1 MLVTMLLGL
10 SVAVCWGSA
19 DTLATSVTRRIGTA
33 STTLIAQVAGLV
45 LSAGVALALG
55 LPALSAR
62 TITLSVLCGVVLG
75 AVAALA
81 YLSLYTALQ
90 RGPLAVASPVVSA
103 QGGVTLALA
112 VLILGE
118 ASSTWQM
125 VFLAVTF
132 AGVLLAAVNGR
143 EVSRLS
149 LHAIISP
156 GVAFSLVSMLCF
168 GVLAFGLGWAARET
182 NWLLCVVWM
191 RVFSCLMLAVFLHP
205 PQAANAEHPGAWQG
219 AWLAGAAVVGL
230 LDVGGLLTLSLAA
243 MSGPIGVIGMVASA
257 YGVIPLAAGVTLLK
271 ERPSPHQMAGVAWL
285 IAGLVGVAVPSSPV
299 SLALLLLS
307 GLGML
312 ILILVLLARRW
323 LRRRAERTAAQ
334 GMARQMDAEPVSVL
348 RLLRH
353 YAAACGPRA
362 LLSPPVVMCGA
373 TEREGMEADMLTVEE
388 TARLLA
394 EAGLEVITGTDA
406 GVMDTGTWGARD
418 DGARSALPIRIGQER
433 EADALEVVTR
443 ATDTMPRCFP
453 VAIAVRAIVLF
464 PGGMETLADLVEAVR
479 AMQAGELAPTPLLL
493 YDSAFWW
500 GLAPWLE
507 ARLAEA
513 GLSAL
518 VQLCD
523 DPREV
528 AALVA
533 ATVPRTEP
541 LAPQETG
548 DGSAMGVA
556 TSI

>member
-10 SVAVCWGSA
+10 SVAACWGSA

-45 LSAGVALALG
+45 LSAGVALVLG
-55 LPALSAR
+55 LPNLSAR
-62 TITLSVLCGVVLG
+62 TLTLSVLVGVVLG

-156 GVAFSLVSMLCF
+156 GVGFSLVSMLCF

-191 RVFSCLMLAVFLHP
+191 RVFLCLMLAVFLRP
-205 PQAANAEHPGAWQG
+205 AQAANAEHPGAWQG

-230 LDVGGLLTLSLAA
+230 LDMGGLLTLSLAA

-257 YGVIPLAAGVTLLK
+257 YGVIPLAAGITLLK
-271 ERPSPHQMAGVAWL
+271 ERLSPHQVAGVAWL
-285 IAGLVGVAVPSSPV
+285 LAGLVGVAVPSSQV

-307 GLGML
+307 GLGTL
-312 ILILVLLARRW
+312 ILILALFARRR

-334 GMARQMDAEPVSVL
+334 VMARQMDAEPVSVL
-348 RLLRH
+348 RMLRQL
-353 YAAACGPRA
+353 AACNQRG
-362 LLSPPVVMCGA
+362 LLPPSVVICGA
-373 TEREGMEADMLTVEE
+373 TESEGMEADTRAAGE

-394 EAGLEVITGTDA
+394 EAGLEVITGADA
-406 GVMDTGTWGARD
+406 GVIAVDKLDTREGDVLAASRVM
-418 DGARSALPIRIGQER
+418 AGQER
-433 EADALEVVTR
+433 ETDALEVVAR
-443 ATDTMPRCFP
+443 ASVTMPHCFP

-479 AMQAGELAPTPLLL
+479 AMQAGELAPAPLLL

-528 AALVA
+528 AAGLRQLSRAPSRSHPRRPAMA
-533 ATVPRTEP
+533 ARWPSPR
-541 LAPQETG
+541 A
-548 DGSAMGVA
+548 
-556 TSI
+556 